1 MMLVANGND
10 LTFRESTVCKHSNLV
25 SDAIPWLG
33 RCSLF
38 QLGAQQ
44 YAHRVNAISLRFAL
58 NHEIVCELGSTQNG

>member
-1 MMLVANGND
+1 
-10 LTFRESTVCKHSNLV
+10 
-25 SDAIPWLG
+25 
-33 RCSLF
+33 LF